1 MNFSLSLQPPPSID
15 SILRPVIHD
24 DIQAIL
30 SLHSEISS
38 LHKLI
43 STLSID
49 EDLVKTWERREISP
63 VTELST
69 EEFRHTPQDFFNK
82 SPLKTTF
89 SDFSLVL
96 TANKEDSGS
105 SGCGA
110 TTLAASCYHSASE
123 LFCHSP
129 LERTHYPSSARSY
142 HYPPERDCPSVRSH
156 DSAESPFASFLE
168 RSYPPTLEWPTLSSE
183 RSYLCS
189 PVTPY
194 FSSSAS
200 RQPTIYALP
209 YQRIDAKEASL
220 EPTLSGDEESPF
232 NRLDEFWHLEAMKMP
247 SPPMSQAVH
256 VYKTS
261 QTSPSTSPS
270 TSSGVPL
277 VFISDDVFDG
287 SQVLSL
293 ALAPVASVGLG
304 LPQDMAS
311 DTSLRSSYDVRP
323 PQVLSTARLSV
334 SSRSNPSITCVSPKI
349 PLAPSRSANAAMV
362 SLPFGGSP
370 RSLDLKW
377 KASPWAATSKKRSNK
392 ENKENIK
399 PKTCQ

>member
-1 MNFSLSLQPPPSID
+1 MNFSLSLQPPQLID

-24 DIQAIL
+24 DIQDIL
-30 SLHSEISS
+30 SLHSEFSS

-43 STLSID
+43 STLSTD

-82 SPLKTTF
+82 SPLKTTS
-89 SDFSLVL
+89 SDLLLVL
-96 TANKEDSGS
+96 TADKEDYS
-105 SGCGA
+105 STGYGP
-110 TTLAASCYHSASE
+110 TTMAASCYHSA
-123 LFCHSP
+123 HSP
-129 LERTHYPSSARSY
+129 LQRAHYLSSARSY
-142 HYPPERDCPSVRSH
+142 YSPPERDYPSVRSH
-156 DSAESPFASFLE
+156 DSAETFFAPSLE
-168 RSYPPTLEWPTLSSE
+168 RSYPRTLEWPSLSSE

-304 LPQDMAS
+304 LPQEMAS
-311 DTSLRSSYDVRP
+311 SPALLSFDDVRA

-334 SSRSNPSITCVSPKI
+334 SSRSNPSISITCVSPKI

-399 PKTCQ
+399 PKAS